1 MNKNLG
7 STVAVLGPQGTFS
20 EIAAKKFLEEAGIKG
35 KFIYCSEIDEI
46 FEEVSN
52 DTDFGVIPLENSIEG
67 SINLTMDC
75 LRRYENVKIKKEIVI
90 DISLSLCAKKDIE
103 NVKVICSHP
112 VAIAQCRKF
121 LKELNKK
128 YKFEIYPVKSTAS
141 ACEMAKNDASVAAI
155 ASKETGKFYG
165 LNLIF
170 EDINDY
176 KSQTRFIVISKS
188 DKIFNGKKIG
198 MIFEVKDR
206 PGALYDVLKEFAE
219 RNINLTKIESRPSK
233 RMLGEYFFFMEFE
246 GNLDDKRIKEA
257 INNVKKKVK
266 FAEIL
271 GNY

>member
-1 MNKNLG
+1 MDKKNFV
-7 STVAVLGPQGTFS
+7 VAILGPKGTFS
-20 EIAAKKFLEEAGIKG
+20 EIAAKKFLNDEIIEG
-35 KFIYCSEIDEI
+35 KFIYCNEVDEI

-52 DTDFGVIPLENSIEG
+52 NADFGIVPLENSIEG
-67 SINLTMDC
+67 SINLTIDC

-90 DISLSLCAKKDIE
+90 DISLSLCAKNDIK
-103 NVKVICSHP
+103 NIKIISSHP

-141 ACEMAKNDASVAAI
+141 ACEMAKNDESVAAI
-155 ASKETGKFYG
+155 ASKETAKFYG

-170 EDINDY
+170 DDINDY
-176 KSQTRFIVISKS
+176 KSQTRFIVISKGN
-188 DKIFNGKKIG
+188 KIFNGKKIG
-198 MIFEVKDR
+198 MIFEVNDR

-233 RMLGEYFFFMEFE
+233 KMLGEYFFFMEFE
-246 GNLDDKRIKEA
+246 GNLNDERIKEA